1 MSQKQN
7 EHNDHYFNS
16 VEIKDTSGSSLIE
29 DLELQEAKTTLK
41 DFYDTILVFKTKFSY
56 LTNEEIKKI
65 IEDTMKDEL
74 EDFTNDFHE
83 TFQNI
88 KKYDKDLLDM
98 LIALSTIGI
107 EIRKFPDTPPDTPM
121 LSPKTPP
128 SSPLAQSFSLLE
140 ILEEDETASQMVC

>member
-107 EIRKFPDTPPDTPM
+107 EIRRFPPDTPT

>member
-7 EHNDHYFNS
+7 QHNEHYFNS
-16 VEIKDTSGSSLIE
+16 VEIKDTSGSTLIE
-29 DLELQEAKTTLK
+29 DLELDEAKTTLNE
-41 DFYDTILVFKTKFSY
+41 FYQTIQIFKTKFSY

-65 IEDTMKDEL
+65 IEDTMGDEL
-74 EDFTNDFHE
+74 EEFTNYFHQ
-83 TFQNI
+83 TFKNI

-107 EIRKFPDTPPDTPM
+107 EIRRFPDTPDSPRID
-121 LSPKTPP
+121 PKTPP

-140 ILEEDETASQMVC
+140 ILEENDDEASQMVC

>member
-107 EIRKFPDTPPDTPM
+107 EIRRFPDTSPDTPM

>member
-107 EIRKFPDTPPDTPM
+107 EIRRFPPT
-121 LSPKTPP
+121 PKTPP